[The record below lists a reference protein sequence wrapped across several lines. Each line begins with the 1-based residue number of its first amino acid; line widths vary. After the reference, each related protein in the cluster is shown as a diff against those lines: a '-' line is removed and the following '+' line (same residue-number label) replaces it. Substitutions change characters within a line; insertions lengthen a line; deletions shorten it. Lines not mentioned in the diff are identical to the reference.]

1 MGQVFLDCSSYLEG
15 LKKEKK
21 EYFLSISSIPVF
33 KEYSYLKATLH
44 MKHRP
49 QHPDAKYVRKSV
61 DSCKKRSNIV
71 NSFQIKMLPKHVKA
85 PKKGPVILDEY
96 KRNVSIEG
104 RAKLKS
110 NVRHMV
116 DILSMSPFL
125 RLG

>member
-21 EYFLSISSIPVF
+21 EYFLSILSIPVCL

-49 QHPDAKYVRKSV
+49 HLPDAKYVRKSV
-61 DSCKKRSNIV
+61 ESCKKRSNIV

-85 PKKGPVILDEY
+85 PKKGPVIIDEY
-96 KRNVSIEG
+96 KRYVFIEG

-110 NVRHMV
+110 NVRHISYTRDCETM
-116 DILSMSPFL
+116 
-125 RLG
+125 